1 MRICSLLPSAT
12 EVVFALG
19 LGDSLVA
26 VSHECDFPAAAGALP
41 KITRSTIPHGLSS
54 GEIDSVVT
62 AALTD
67 TGSLYALDVDL
78 LERLAPDVI
87 VTQQLCDVCAVATDQ
102 LQDALDTLGMR
113 PTVISL
119 NAQSLEGVLEDI
131 ESAALALGR
140 RERGAEVVAGL
151 RRRIEAVA
159 AATRNVAKRP
169 RVFCMEWAD
178 PPYCG
183 GHWMKDLVEIAGG
196 DDALAIRNKP
206 SRRIE
211 WQTVRDAD
219 PEIVVLTCC
228 GFDLDRCTEEARN
241 LAARGDIRDVAALR
255 TGAVFATDSASYFAR
270 PGPRIVD
277 SLEILAAIIHP
288 ELGTAPPPAGAF
300 CHVDLTKARALA

>member
-26 VSHECDFPAAAGALP
+26 VSHECDYPAAAAALP

-67 TGSLYALDVDL
+67 TGSLYSLDVDL

-87 VTQQLCDVCAVATDQ
+87 VTQELCDVCAVATDQ

-119 NAQSLEGVLEDI
+119 NAQSLEGVLDDI
-131 ESAALALGR
+131 ESAAAALGR
-140 RERGAEVVAGL
+140 RQRGAEVVAGL
-151 RRRIEAVA
+151 RRRIAAVA
-159 AATRNVAKRP
+159 AATRDVAKCP

-211 WQTVRDAD
+211 WQAVRDAD

-228 GFDLDRCTEEARN
+228 GFDLDRCTEEARL
-241 LAARGDIRDVAALR
+241 LAARGDIRNVAALR
-255 TGAVFATDSASYFAR
+255 TGAVFATDSAAYFAR

-288 ELGTAPPPAGAF
+288 ELGTVRPPAGAF
-300 CHVDLTKARALA
+300 RHVDLTQARALA

>member
-12 EVVFALG
+12 EVIFALG
-19 LGDSLVA
+19 LGESLVA
-26 VSHECDFPAAAGALP
+26 VSHECDFPAAAAKLP

-67 TGSLYALDVDL
+67 TGSLYTLDVDL
-78 LERLAPDVI
+78 LKRLAPDVI

-102 LQDALDTLGMR
+102 LQDALDSGW
-113 PTVISL
+113 
-119 NAQSLEGVLEDI
+119 
-131 ESAALALGR
+131 ALGR

-159 AATRNVAKRP
+159 AATRAVTHRP

-206 SRRIE
+206 SRRVE
-211 WQTVRDAD
+211 WQSVRETD

-228 GFDLDRCTEEARN
+228 GFDLDRCTEEAR
-241 LAARGDIRDVAALR
+241 LIAERGDIRDVTALR
-255 TGAVFATDSASYFAR
+255 AGAVFATDSAAYFAR

-288 ELGTAPPPAGAF
+288 ELGTAAPPARAF
-300 CHVDLTKARALA
+300 RHVDLAKVRAPA